1 MKLSEVKTGEK
12 VSILSLTGQSSL
24 QHRLTEMGFVAGR
37 EITVIKNAPLAD
49 PIEYRLMDYEISLRR
64 SEAQN
69 ILVTREP
76 VEFLLGDSEASSKTP
91 QTIEMEAPG
100 DRKKILV
107 GLVGNPNCGK
117 TSLFNHLSG
126 LNEHTGNYS
135 GVTVESKHAR
145 VDFEGYTI
153 EFVDLPGTYSI
164 ADFSPEEK
172 LVTEFIER
180 HKPDLIVNVL
190 DSTNLERNLYLTTQ
204 LIDMN
209 QRVILALNMWDE
221 FLKSGD
227 KLDQKLLSKLLG
239 MPTVNIIARRGR
251 GIAQLLDTIVKAH
264 TQNITFES
272 KQIHYPQIIETQLS
286 QKCAQENNQNNSRY
300 KAILEIEDDNK
311 LQEQCQREFKSSVRT
326 TIATARYGFVRGAL
340 KESYQRAR
348 RSFNTPSSK
357 IDKFLTNRFLGL
369 PIFVGMLWLV
379 FWATFT
385 LGSFP
390 MDWIDA
396 GVGAL
401 SQWAN
406 GAISTPWLNDL
417 VVDGVIGGVGG
428 VIIFLPNI
436 LILFLFISIM
446 EDTGYMARAA
456 FITDKLM
463 HSIGLHGK
471 SFIPL
476 IMGFGCNVPAIMATR
491 TIENRGNRLQTMLM
505 VPFMSCS
512 ARLPVYILIVGAFFP
527 GNEANMLFAIYFM
540 GVLMGILTSI
550 ILKKIAFKKATAH
563 FVMELPPYRIPT
575 LWSIFKNMWNKGSQ
589 YLRKM
594 GGIILVAAILIWALG
609 YFPQGTQA
617 NGEPK
622 QSYLESV
629 GRAIEPTIAPLG
641 FDWQIGV
648 SLVTG
653 VAAKEIVVSSMSVI
667 YDAQDEGDDTA
678 KLSEILQ
685 KDKSWN
691 TAVALSFLTFVL
703 IYFPCMASI
712 AAIRREA
719 GAWKWALFTIF
730 YTTGLAWVAS
740 FAVYRIALLFI

>member
-1 MKLSEVKTGEK
+1 MKLSEVKTGQK
-12 VSILSLTGQSSL
+12 VTIISLTGTSSL
-24 QHRLTEMGFVAGR
+24 QHRLSEMGFVSGR

-64 SEAQN
+64 AEAQN
-69 ILVTREP
+69 ILVTAEP
-76 VEFLLGDSEASSKTP
+76 GEFILGDSALSDQST
-91 QTIEMEAPG
+91 THHIEPPCGG
-100 DRKKILV
+100 DNKKILV

-145 VDFEGYTI
+145 VNFESYTI

-204 LIDMN
+204 LIDME

-221 FLKSGD
+221 FLRSGD

-239 MPTVNIIARRGR
+239 MPMVNIIARRGR
-251 GIAQLLDTIVKAH
+251 GVAQLLDTIVKAY
-264 TQNITFES
+264 TQNITFER
-272 KQIHYPQIIETQLS
+272 KKINYPDIIEEHL
-286 QKCAQENNQNNSRY
+286 QEQSSKDQSTSRY
-300 KAILEIEDDNK
+300 KAILEAESDSK
-311 LQEQCQREFKSSVRT
+311 LQNQCQREFKASVRT
-326 TIATARYGFVRGAL
+326 TVATSRYSFVRGAL

-357 IDKFLTNRFLGL
+357 IDKFLTNRYLGL
-369 PIFVGMLWLV
+369 PIFAGMLWLV

-385 LGSFP
+385 LGAFP

-401 SQWAN
+401 GEWAN

-417 VVDGVIGGVGG
+417 VVDGIIGGVGG

-512 ARLPVYILIVGAFFP
+512 ARLPVYILIVGAFFA
-527 GNEANMLFAIYFM
+527 GNEANMLFAIYLG
-540 GVLMGILTSI
+540 GVFMGILTSI
-550 ILKKIAFKKATAH
+550 LLKKLAFKKSKAH

-575 LWSIFKNMWNKGSQ
+575 LWSVFKNMWNKGSQ

-594 GGIILVAAILIWALG
+594 GGIILVAAVLIWALG
-609 YFPQGTQA
+609 YFPKGVDT
-617 NGEPK
+617 NGEPR

-629 GRAIEPTIAPLG
+629 GKAIEPAISPLG

-653 VAAKEIVVSSMSVI
+653 VAAKEIVVSTMSVI
-667 YDAQDEGDDTA
+667 YQAQDAEDDTEN
-678 KLSEILQ
+678 LSQILQ

-719 GAWKWALFTIF
+719 GAWKWAIFTVV

-740 FAVYRIALLFI
+740 FVVYRIALLLI